1 MQPLRLPCPR
11 SQPGKRPLPAARE
24 KLFPMSF
31 PFAATRKAPDRK
43 CQPGWGLQR
52 QAPLPRRGHS
62 AGANGPRFGFPG
74 WSILQVPVLSSLARE
89 KSASKSDMSVRQGW
103 RFLMPPLLPGT
114 LGCPG
119 SRTRTMPLGRGS
131 APAGQAR
138 IPRSRLPG
146 LHASRQGELSRVLP
160 GHSLLQ
166 CAPDHTLARTHTRT
180 RRASKT
186 QAPSDSNPAR
196 RSDRPGTLPSPPPG
210 CPCGAIGEGFPSES
224 PAAQSTAA
232 ASEERGSLS
241 PARTAPVSARA
252 RGRTRPLSSVPC
264 PLLRGDRRLLPPP
277 AGKDCGHP
285 RPGHSPT
292 KRTMQKAF
300 AKIMLQSLAQLENLC
315 KQLYETT
322 DTATRLQ
329 AEKALVEFT
338 NSPDCLSKCQL
349 LLERGSSSY
358 SQLLA
363 ATCLTKLV
371 SRTNNPLPLEQRI
384 DIRNYVLNY
393 LATRP
398 KLATFVTQALI
409 QLYAR
414 ITKLGWFDC
423 QKDEYVFRNVIT
435 DVTRFLQDSVEHC
448 IIGVTIL
455 SQLTNEINQ
464 ADTTH
469 PLTKH
474 RKIASS
480 FRDSSLF
487 DIFTLSCNL
496 LKQASGKNLNL
507 NDESQHG
514 LLMQLLK
521 LTHNCLNFDFIGTS
535 TDESSDD
542 LCTVQ
547 IPTSWRSA
555 FLDSSTLQLFFD
567 LYHSIPPSFSPLV
580 LSCLVQIASVRRSLF
595 NNAERAKFLSHLV
608 DGVKRILENPQSL
621 SDPNN
626 YHEFC
631 RLLARLKSNYQLGE
645 LVKVENYPEVIRLIA
660 NFTVTSLQHWEF
672 APNSVHYLLS
682 LWQRLAASVPYVKA
696 TEPHMLETYTPEVT
710 KAYITSRLE
719 SVHIILRDGLEDPLD
734 DTGLVQQQ
742 LDQLSTIG
750 RCEYEKT
757 CALLVQLFDQSAQSY
772 QELLQSATASPMDV
786 AVQEGRL
793 TWLVYI
799 IGAVIGGRVSF
810 ASTDEQDAMDGEL
823 VCRVLQLMNLTDSR
837 LAQAGNEKLELAML
851 SFFEQFRKIYIGDQ
865 VQKSSKLYRRLS
877 EVLGLN
883 DETMVLS
890 VFIGKI
896 ITNLKYWGRCEPI
909 TSKTLQLLNDLSI
922 GYSSVRKLV
931 KLSAVQ
937 FMLNNHTSEHFS
949 FLGINNQSNLTDM
962 RCRTTFYTAL
972 GRLLMVDL
980 GEDEDQYEQFMLPLT
995 AAFETVAQMFSTN
1008 TFNEQEAKRTLVGLV
1023 RDLRGIAFAFNAKT
1037 SFMML
1042 FEWIYPS
1049 YMPILQRAIELWY
1062 HDPACTTPVLKLMA
1076 ELVHNRSQRLQFDVS
1091 SPNGILL
1098 FRETSKMITTYGNRI
1113 LTLGEVPKD
1122 QVYALK
1128 LKGISICFSMLKAAL
1143 SGSYVNFGVF
1153 RLYGDDALDNALQ
1166 TFIKLL
1172 LSIPHS
1178 DLLDYPKL
1186 SQSYY
1191 SLLEV
1196 LTQDH
1201 MNFIAS
1207 LEPHVIMYILS
1218 SISEGLT
1225 ALDTMVCTGCC
1236 SCLDHI
1242 VTYLFK
1248 QLSRSTKKR
1257 TTPLTQESDRF
1268 LHIMQQHPE
1277 MIQQMLSTV
1286 LNIIIFEDCRNQWS
1300 MSRPLLG
1307 LILLNEK
1314 YFSDLRNSIVNSQP
1328 PEKQQAMH
1336 LCFENL
1342 MEGIERNLLTKNR
1355 DRFTQ
1360 NLSAFRREVND
1371 SMKNSTYGVNSND
1384 MMS

>member
-1 MQPLRLPCPR
+1 
-11 SQPGKRPLPAARE
+11 ARD
-24 KLFPMSF
+24 L
-31 PFAATRKAPDRK
+31 
-43 CQPGWGLQR
+43 
-52 QAPLPRRGHS
+52 
-62 AGANGPRFGFPG
+62 
-74 WSILQVPVLSSLARE
+74 
-89 KSASKSDMSVRQGW
+89 
-103 RFLMPPLLPGT
+103 T
-114 LGCPG
+114 L
-119 SRTRTMPLGRGS
+119 
-131 APAGQAR
+131 
-138 IPRSRLPG
+138 
-146 LHASRQGELSRVLP
+146 
-160 GHSLLQ
+160 
-166 CAPDHTLARTHTRT
+166 
-180 RRASKT
+180 
-186 QAPSDSNPAR
+186 
-196 RSDRPGTLPSPPPG
+196 
-210 CPCGAIGEGFPSES
+210 
-224 PAAQSTAA
+224 
-232 ASEERGSLS
+232 
-241 PARTAPVSARA
+241 
-252 RGRTRPLSSVPC
+252 
-264 PLLRGDRRLLPPP
+264 
-277 AGKDCGHP
+277 
-285 RPGHSPT
+285 
-292 KRTMQKAF
+292 
-300 AKIMLQSLAQLENLC
+300 LAQLENLC

-435 DVTRFLQDSVEHC
+435 DVTRFLQVRVFC
-448 IIGVTIL
+448 IFSYCFAPWYPL
-455 SQLTNEINQ
+455 SSLSFDLI

-922 GYSSVRKLV
+922 GYPFQKSCWVSVRKLV

>member
-1 MQPLRLPCPR
+1 M
-11 SQPGKRPLPAARE
+11 A
-24 KLFPMSF
+24 
-31 PFAATRKAPDRK
+31 
-43 CQPGWGLQR
+43 
-52 QAPLPRRGHS
+52 
-62 AGANGPRFGFPG
+62 
-74 WSILQVPVLSSLARE
+74 
-89 KSASKSDMSVRQGW
+89 
-103 RFLMPPLLPGT
+103 
-114 LGCPG
+114 
-119 SRTRTMPLGRGS
+119 
-131 APAGQAR
+131 
-138 IPRSRLPG
+138 
-146 LHASRQGELSRVLP
+146 
-160 GHSLLQ
+160 
-166 CAPDHTLARTHTRT
+166 DH
-180 RRASKT
+180 
-186 QAPSDSNPAR
+186 
-196 RSDRPGTLPSPPPG
+196 
-210 CPCGAIGEGFPSES
+210 
-224 PAAQSTAA
+224 
-232 ASEERGSLS
+232 
-241 PARTAPVSARA
+241 V
-252 RGRTRPLSSVPC
+252 
-264 PLLRGDRRLLPPP
+264 
-277 AGKDCGHP
+277 
-285 RPGHSPT
+285 
-292 KRTMQKAF
+292 
-300 AKIMLQSLAQLENLC
+300 QSLAQLENLC

-496 LKQASGKNLNL
+496 LKQ
-507 NDESQHG
+507 
-514 LLMQLLK
+514 
-521 LTHNCLNFDFIGTS
+521 
-535 TDESSDD
+535 
-542 LCTVQ
+542 
-547 IPTSWRSA
+547 
-555 FLDSSTLQLFFD
+555 
-567 LYHSIPPSFSPLV
+567 V

>member
-1 MQPLRLPCPR
+1 LL
-11 SQPGKRPLPAARE
+11 
-24 KLFPMSF
+24 LF
-31 PFAATRKAPDRK
+31 
-43 CQPGWGLQR
+43 
-52 QAPLPRRGHS
+52 
-62 AGANGPRFGFPG
+62 
-74 WSILQVPVLSSLARE
+74 
-89 KSASKSDMSVRQGW
+89 
-103 RFLMPPLLPGT
+103 
-114 LGCPG
+114 
-119 SRTRTMPLGRGS
+119 
-131 APAGQAR
+131 
-138 IPRSRLPG
+138 
-146 LHASRQGELSRVLP
+146 
-160 GHSLLQ
+160 
-166 CAPDHTLARTHTRT
+166 
-180 RRASKT
+180 
-186 QAPSDSNPAR
+186 
-196 RSDRPGTLPSPPPG
+196 
-210 CPCGAIGEGFPSES
+210 
-224 PAAQSTAA
+224 
-232 ASEERGSLS
+232 
-241 PARTAPVSARA
+241 
-252 RGRTRPLSSVPC
+252 
-264 PLLRGDRRLLPPP
+264 
-277 AGKDCGHP
+277 
-285 RPGHSPT
+285 
-292 KRTMQKAF
+292 
-300 AKIMLQSLAQLENLC
+300 LQSLAQLENLC

-772 QELLQSATASPMDV
+772 QELLQSATASPMDL

-922 GYSSVRKLV
+922 GYPFAEEILGEGGEQRTIQPQHGARLYPDAA
-931 KLSAVQ
+931 LPPAA
-937 FMLNNHTSEHFS
+937 LCSEHFS

-1257 TTPLTQESDRF
+1257 STPLTQESDRF

>member
-1 MQPLRLPCPR
+1 MNDRDRVHLISVHQSCLKSVSPAEKYYSRKYTEYYSRKYTEYYSRMYTEYYSRKYTEYYSRMYTEYYSRMYTEYYSRKSRLADFHMNCQVTPHTVTSCPHDHYHGCLMAYVGLIGNAI
-11 SQPGKRPLPAARE
+11 Q
-24 KLFPMSF
+24 SF
-31 PFAATRKAPDRK
+31 
-43 CQPGWGLQR
+43 GY
-52 QAPLPRRGHS
+52 
-62 AGANGPRFGFPG
+62 GAEG
-74 WSILQVPVLSSLARE
+74 
-89 KSASKSDMSVRQGW
+89 
-103 RFLMPPLLPGT
+103 GT
-114 LGCPG
+114 LLVTEP
-119 SRTRTMPLGRGS
+119 SSTF
-131 APAGQAR
+131 
-138 IPRSRLPG
+138 LPPV
-146 LHASRQGELSRVLP
+146 QP
-160 GHSLLQ
+160 
-166 CAPDHTLARTHTRT
+166 PIM
-180 RRASKT
+180 SKP
-186 QAPSDSNPAR
+186 APSLHGNAIKPMDSA
-196 RSDRPGTLPSPPPG
+196 
-210 CPCGAIGEGFPSES
+210 CMF
-224 PAAQSTAA
+224 STCAN
-232 ASEERGSLS
+232 
-241 PARTAPVSARA
+241 
-252 RGRTRPLSSVPC
+252 
-264 PLLRGDRRLLPPP
+264 
-277 AGKDCGHP
+277 
-285 RPGHSPT
+285 
-292 KRTMQKAF
+292 
-300 AKIMLQSLAQLENLC
+300 LQGLAQLEILC

-322 DTATRLQ
+322 DTAVRHQ

-363 ATCLTKLV
+363 ATCLSKLV
-371 SRTNNPLPLEQRI
+371 SRTSNPLPLEQRI

-398 KLATFVTQALI
+398 KLAAFVTQALI

-423 QKDEYVFRNVIT
+423 QKDDYVFRNVIA
-435 DVTRFLQDSVEHC
+435 D
-448 IIGVTIL
+448 
-455 SQLTNEINQ
+455 LTNEIN
-464 ADTTH
+464 
-469 PLTKH
+469 
-474 RKIASS
+474 
-480 FRDSSLF
+480 
-487 DIFTLSCNL
+487 
-496 LKQASGKNLNL
+496 QASGKNLNL

-521 LTHNCLNFDFIGTS
+521 LSYNCLNYDFIGTS

-547 IPTSWRSA
+547 IPTSWR
-555 FLDSSTLQLFFD
+555 
-567 LYHSIPPSFSPLV
+567 
-580 LSCLVQIASVRRSLF
+580 
-595 NNAERAKFLSHLV
+595 
-608 DGVKRILENPQSL
+608 

-696 TEPHMLETYTPEVT
+696 TEPHLLETYTPEVT

-719 SVHIILRDGLEDPLD
+719 SVHVILRDGLEDPLD
-734 DTGLVQQQ
+734 DAGLVQQQ

-757 CALLVQLFDQSAQSY
+757 CALLVQLFDQAAQTY
-772 QELLQSATASPMDV
+772 QELLQSTNSSAADIT
-786 AVQEGRL
+786 VQEGRL

-837 LAQAGNEKLELAML
+837 LAQAGNERLELAML

-865 VQKSSKLYRRLS
+865 VQKSSK
-877 EVLGLN
+877 
-883 DETMVLS
+883 
-890 VFIGKI
+890 
-896 ITNLKYWGRCEPI
+896 
-909 TSKTLQLLNDLSI
+909 
-922 GYSSVRKLV
+922 
-931 KLSAVQ
+931 
-937 FMLNNHTSEHFS
+937 SEHFS
-949 FLGINNQSNLTDM
+949 FLGVNNQSNLSDM

-980 GEDEDQYEQFMLPLT
+980 GEDEDQFEQFMLPLT
-995 AAFETVAQMFSTN
+995 AAFEAVAQMLSTN

-1042 FEWIYPS
+1042 FDWMTALTQTCRYPA

-1122 QVYALK
+1122 QVYGVK
-1128 LKGISICFSMLKAAL
+1128 LKGVSVCFAMLKAVL
-1143 SGSYVNFGVF
+1143 SGNYVNFGVF

-1186 SQSYY
+1186 SQSFY

-1207 LEPHVIMYILS
+1207 LEPHVVMYILS

-1236 SCLDHI
+1236 SSLDHI

-1257 TTPLTQESDRF
+1257 PTPMATDDRF

-1300 MSRPLLG
+1300 MSRPL
-1307 LILLNEK
+1307 
-1314 YFSDLRNSIVNSQP
+1314 IVNSQP

-1360 NLSAFRREVND
+1360 NLSVFRREVND

>member
-1 MQPLRLPCPR
+1 
-11 SQPGKRPLPAARE
+11 
-24 KLFPMSF
+24 
-31 PFAATRKAPDRK
+31 
-43 CQPGWGLQR
+43 
-52 QAPLPRRGHS
+52 
-62 AGANGPRFGFPG
+62 
-74 WSILQVPVLSSLARE
+74 
-89 KSASKSDMSVRQGW
+89 
-103 RFLMPPLLPGT
+103 
-114 LGCPG
+114 
-119 SRTRTMPLGRGS
+119 
-131 APAGQAR
+131 
-138 IPRSRLPG
+138 
-146 LHASRQGELSRVLP
+146 
-160 GHSLLQ
+160 
-166 CAPDHTLARTHTRT
+166 
-180 RRASKT
+180 
-186 QAPSDSNPAR
+186 
-196 RSDRPGTLPSPPPG
+196 
-210 CPCGAIGEGFPSES
+210 
-224 PAAQSTAA
+224 
-232 ASEERGSLS
+232 
-241 PARTAPVSARA
+241 
-252 RGRTRPLSSVPC
+252 
-264 PLLRGDRRLLPPP
+264 
-277 AGKDCGHP
+277 
-285 RPGHSPT
+285 
-292 KRTMQKAF
+292 
-300 AKIMLQSLAQLENLC
+300 SLAQLENLC

-322 DTATRLQ
+322 DTTTRLQ

-349 LLERGSSSY
+349 LLERGS
-358 SQLLA
+358 
-363 ATCLTKLV
+363 V
-371 SRTNNPLPLEQRI
+371 
-384 DIRNYVLNY
+384 RNYVLNY

-423 QKDEYVFRNVIT
+423 QKDDYVFRNAIT
-435 DVTRFLQDSVEHC
+435 DVTRFLQDSVEYC

-464 ADTTH
+464 VSATAFLIEADTTH

-608 DGVKRILENPQSL
+608 DGVKRILENPQWCWDVGL
-621 SDPNN
+621 YNCTGWMN
-626 YHEFC
+626 GE
-631 RLLARLKSNYQLGE
+631 GE
-645 LVKVENYPEVIRLIA
+645 LLR
-660 NFTVTSLQHWEF
+660 
-672 APNSVHYLLS
+672 
-682 LWQRLAASVPYVKA
+682 QRN
-696 TEPHMLETYTPEVT
+696 H
-710 KAYITSRLE
+710 
-719 SVHIILRDGLEDPLD
+719 RDGLEDPLE

-772 QELLQSATASPMDV
+772 QELLQSASASPMDI

-922 GYSSVRKLV
+922 GYPFLSWLLGKTGTVDSVRKLV

-995 AAFETVAQMFSTN
+995 AAFEAVAQMFSTN
-1008 TFNEQEAKRTLVGLV
+1008 SFNEQEAKRTLVGLV

-1098 FRETSKMITTYGNRI
+1098 FRETSKMITMYGNRI

-1257 TTPLTQESDRF
+1257 TTPLNQESDRF

>member
-1 MQPLRLPCPR
+1 MRD
-11 SQPGKRPLPAARE
+11 PG
-24 KLFPMSF
+24 
-31 PFAATRKAPDRK
+31 RK
-43 CQPGWGLQR
+43 
-52 QAPLPRRGHS
+52 
-62 AGANGPRFGFPG
+62 
-74 WSILQVPVLSSLARE
+74 
-89 KSASKSDMSVRQGW
+89 
-103 RFLMPPLLPGT
+103 
-114 LGCPG
+114 
-119 SRTRTMPLGRGS
+119 
-131 APAGQAR
+131 
-138 IPRSRLPG
+138 
-146 LHASRQGELSRVLP
+146 
-160 GHSLLQ
+160 
-166 CAPDHTLARTHTRT
+166 
-180 RRASKT
+180 
-186 QAPSDSNPAR
+186 
-196 RSDRPGTLPSPPPG
+196 
-210 CPCGAIGEGFPSES
+210 
-224 PAAQSTAA
+224 
-232 ASEERGSLS
+232 
-241 PARTAPVSARA
+241 
-252 RGRTRPLSSVPC
+252 
-264 PLLRGDRRLLPPP
+264 
-277 AGKDCGHP
+277 
-285 RPGHSPT
+285 
-292 KRTMQKAF
+292 
-300 AKIMLQSLAQLENLC
+300 SLAQLENLC

-322 DTATRLQ
+322 DTTTRLQ

-423 QKDEYVFRNVIT
+423 QKDDYVFRNAIT
-435 DVTRFLQDSVEHC
+435 DVTRFLQDSVEYC

-464 ADTTH
+464 VSATAFLIEADTTH

-719 SVHIILRDGLEDPLD
+719 SVHIILRDGLEDPLE

-772 QELLQSATASPMDV
+772 QELLQSASASPMDI

-937 FMLNNHTSEHFS
+937 FMLNNHTERMKISM
-949 FLGINNQSNLTDM
+949 SNSCCHSQPHLRLWP
-962 RCRTTFYTAL
+962 RCLAL
-972 GRLLMVDL
+972 IV
-980 GEDEDQYEQFMLPLT
+980 
-995 AAFETVAQMFSTN
+995 STS
-1008 TFNEQEAKRTLVGLV
+1008 KR
-1023 RDLRGIAFAFNAKT
+1023 
-1037 SFMML
+1037 
-1042 FEWIYPS
+1042 
-1049 YMPILQRAIELWY
+1049 Q
-1062 HDPACTTPVLKLMA
+1062 
-1076 ELVHNRSQRLQFDVS
+1076 RSQRLQFDVS

-1098 FRETSKMITTYGNRI
+1098 FRETSKMITMYGNRI

-1257 TTPLTQESDRF
+1257 TTPLNQESDRF

>member
-1 MQPLRLPCPR
+1 PGPAGPRLQSRGFTSADREAKITNPESASRGFTIC
-11 SQPGKRPLPAARE
+11 AAYE
-24 KLFPMSF
+24 KLPRKPALSF
-31 PFAATRKAPDRK
+31 VLFFHCRKP
-43 CQPGWGLQR
+43 P
-52 QAPLPRRGHS
+52 
-62 AGANGPRFGFPG
+62 
-74 WSILQVPVLSSLARE
+74 
-89 KSASKSDMSVRQGW
+89 KSYLCVCVCVCYNTQG
-103 RFLMPPLLPGT
+103 
-114 LGCPG
+114 
-119 SRTRTMPLGRGS
+119 
-131 APAGQAR
+131 
-138 IPRSRLPG
+138 
-146 LHASRQGELSRVLP
+146 
-160 GHSLLQ
+160 
-166 CAPDHTLARTHTRT
+166 
-180 RRASKT
+180 
-186 QAPSDSNPAR
+186 
-196 RSDRPGTLPSPPPG
+196 
-210 CPCGAIGEGFPSES
+210 
-224 PAAQSTAA
+224 
-232 ASEERGSLS
+232 
-241 PARTAPVSARA
+241 
-252 RGRTRPLSSVPC
+252 
-264 PLLRGDRRLLPPP
+264 
-277 AGKDCGHP
+277 
-285 RPGHSPT
+285 
-292 KRTMQKAF
+292 
-300 AKIMLQSLAQLENLC
+300 LAQLEILC

-322 DTATRLQ
+322 DTAVRHQ

-363 ATCLTKLV
+363 ATCLSKLV
-371 SRTNNPLPLEQRI
+371 SRTSNPLPLEQRI

-398 KLATFVTQALI
+398 KLAAFVTQALI

-423 QKDEYVFRNVIT
+423 QKDDYVFRNVIA

-521 LTHNCLNFDFIGTS
+521 LSYNCLNYDFIGTS

-555 FLDSSTLQLFFD
+555 FLDSSTLQLFFN
-567 LYHSIPPSFSPLV
+567 LYHSIPPSLSPLV

-608 DGVKRILENPQSL
+608 DGVKRILANPQCL
-621 SDPNN
+621 PDPNN

-696 TEPHMLETYTPEVT
+696 TEPHLLETYTPEVT

-719 SVHIILRDGLEDPLD
+719 SVHVILRDGLEDPLD
-734 DTGLVQQQ
+734 DAGLVQQQ

-757 CALLVQLFDQSAQSY
+757 CALLVQLFDQAAQTY
-772 QELLQSATASPMDV
+772 QELLQSTNSSAADIT
-786 AVQEGRL
+786 VQEGRL

-837 LAQAGNEKLELAML
+837 LAQAGNERLELAML

-865 VQKSSKLYRRLS
+865 VQKSSKVNTTFNVSVYRLPLSTTIRGARAERRDDGTQCLYRENHHKL
-877 EVLGLN
+877 EVLGPVRTNHLQ
-883 DETMVLS
+883 DTPTTERPLFRISLKS
-890 VFIGKI
+890 V
-896 ITNLKYWGRCEPI
+896 
-909 TSKTLQLLNDLSI
+909 
-922 GYSSVRKLV
+922 SVRKLV

-949 FLGINNQSNLTDM
+949 FLGVNNQSNLSDM

-980 GEDEDQYEQFMLPLT
+980 GEDEDQFEQFMLPLT
-995 AAFETVAQMFSTN
+995 AAFEAVAQMLSTN

-1042 FEWIYPS
+1042 FDWIYPA

-1122 QVYALK
+1122 QVYGVK
-1128 LKGISICFSMLKAAL
+1128 LKGVSVCFAMLKAVL
-1143 SGSYVNFGVF
+1143 SGNYVNFGVF

-1186 SQSYY
+1186 SQSFY

-1207 LEPHVIMYILS
+1207 LEPHVVMYILS

-1236 SCLDHI
+1236 SSLDHI

-1257 TTPLTQESDRF
+1257 PTPMATDDRF

-1314 YFSDLRNSIVNSQP
+1314 VNLRHQRAFIDLVINQRINVCFCVLQYFADLRNSIVNSQP

-1360 NLSAFRREVND
+1360 NLSVFRREVND

>member
-1 MQPLRLPCPR
+1 NMI
-11 SQPGKRPLPAARE
+11 PG
-24 KLFPMSF
+24 
-31 PFAATRKAPDRK
+31 
-43 CQPGWGLQR
+43 
-52 QAPLPRRGHS
+52 
-62 AGANGPRFGFPG
+62 
-74 WSILQVPVLSSLARE
+74 
-89 KSASKSDMSVRQGW
+89 
-103 RFLMPPLLPGT
+103 
-114 LGCPG
+114 
-119 SRTRTMPLGRGS
+119 
-131 APAGQAR
+131 
-138 IPRSRLPG
+138 
-146 LHASRQGELSRVLP
+146 
-160 GHSLLQ
+160 
-166 CAPDHTLARTHTRT
+166 
-180 RRASKT
+180 
-186 QAPSDSNPAR
+186 
-196 RSDRPGTLPSPPPG
+196 
-210 CPCGAIGEGFPSES
+210 
-224 PAAQSTAA
+224 
-232 ASEERGSLS
+232 
-241 PARTAPVSARA
+241 
-252 RGRTRPLSSVPC
+252 
-264 PLLRGDRRLLPPP
+264 
-277 AGKDCGHP
+277 
-285 RPGHSPT
+285 
-292 KRTMQKAF
+292 
-300 AKIMLQSLAQLENLC
+300 LAQLEILC

-322 DTATRLQ
+322 DTAVRHQ

-363 ATCLTKLV
+363 ATCLSKLV
-371 SRTNNPLPLEQRI
+371 SRTSNPLPLEQRI

-398 KLATFVTQALI
+398 KLAAFVTQALI

-423 QKDEYVFRNVIT
+423 QKDDYVFRNVIA

-521 LTHNCLNFDFIGTS
+521 LSYNCLNYDFIGTS

-555 FLDSSTLQLFFD
+555 FLDSSTLQLFFN
-567 LYHSIPPSFSPLV
+567 LYHSIPPSLSPLV

-608 DGVKRILENPQSL
+608 DGVKRILANPQCL
-621 SDPNN
+621 PDPNN

-696 TEPHMLETYTPEVT
+696 TEPHLLETYTPEVT

-719 SVHIILRDGLEDPLD
+719 SVHVILRDGLEDPLD
-734 DTGLVQQQ
+734 DAGLVQQQ

-757 CALLVQLFDQSAQSY
+757 CALLVQLFDQAAQTY
-772 QELLQSATASPMDV
+772 QELLQSTNSSAVDIT
-786 AVQEGRL
+786 VQEGRL

-837 LAQAGNEKLELAML
+837 LAQAGNERLELAML

-896 ITNLKYWGRCEPI
+896 ITNLKYWGQCEPI
-909 TSKTLQLLNDLSI
+909 TSKTLQLLNDLSL
-922 GYSSVRKLV
+922 GYPLLV

-949 FLGINNQSNLTDM
+949 FLGVNNQSNLSDM

-980 GEDEDQYEQFMLPLT
+980 GEDEDQFEQFMLPLT
-995 AAFETVAQMFSTN
+995 AAFEAVAQMLSTN

-1042 FEWIYPS
+1042 FDWIYPA

-1098 FRETSKMITTYGNRI
+1098 FRETSKMITTYG
-1113 LTLGEVPKD
+1113 T
-1122 QVYALK
+1122 
-1128 LKGISICFSMLKAAL
+1128 STS
-1143 SGSYVNFGVF
+1143 
-1153 RLYGDDALDNALQ
+1153 
-1166 TFIKLL
+1166 
-1172 LSIPHS
+1172 
-1178 DLLDYPKL
+1178 DYPKL
-1186 SQSYY
+1186 SQSFY

-1207 LEPHVIMYILS
+1207 LEPHVVMYILS

-1236 SCLDHI
+1236 SSLDHI

-1257 TTPLTQESDRF
+1257 PTPMATDDRF

-1314 YFSDLRNSIVNSQP
+1314 YFADLRNSIVNSQP

-1360 NLSAFRREVND
+1360 NLSVFRREVND

>member
-1 MQPLRLPCPR
+1 LTD
-11 SQPGKRPLPAARE
+11 
-24 KLFPMSF
+24 LF
-31 PFAATRKAPDRK
+31 
-43 CQPGWGLQR
+43 
-52 QAPLPRRGHS
+52 
-62 AGANGPRFGFPG
+62 
-74 WSILQVPVLSSLARE
+74 
-89 KSASKSDMSVRQGW
+89 
-103 RFLMPPLLPGT
+103 
-114 LGCPG
+114 
-119 SRTRTMPLGRGS
+119 
-131 APAGQAR
+131 
-138 IPRSRLPG
+138 
-146 LHASRQGELSRVLP
+146 
-160 GHSLLQ
+160 
-166 CAPDHTLARTHTRT
+166 
-180 RRASKT
+180 
-186 QAPSDSNPAR
+186 
-196 RSDRPGTLPSPPPG
+196 
-210 CPCGAIGEGFPSES
+210 
-224 PAAQSTAA
+224 
-232 ASEERGSLS
+232 
-241 PARTAPVSARA
+241 
-252 RGRTRPLSSVPC
+252 
-264 PLLRGDRRLLPPP
+264 
-277 AGKDCGHP
+277 
-285 RPGHSPT
+285 
-292 KRTMQKAF
+292 
-300 AKIMLQSLAQLENLC
+300 QSLAQLENLC

-322 DTATRLQ
+322 DTTTRLQ

-349 LLERGSSSY
+349 LLERGSVHYDQLVYQNILFSISFLKQSS
-358 SQLLA
+358 
-363 ATCLTKLV
+363 
-371 SRTNNPLPLEQRI
+371 PLPLEQRI

-423 QKDEYVFRNVIT
+423 QKDDYVFRNAIT
-435 DVTRFLQDSVEHC
+435 DVTRFLQDSVEYC

-521 LTHNCLNFDFIGTS
+521 LTHNCLNFFTS
-535 TDESSDD
+535 GKGSS
-542 LCTVQ
+542 LERVYSSREPQ
-547 IPTSWRSA
+547 VARGRKPWIKLFPVSSA
-555 FLDSSTLQLFFD
+555 VLFLIF
-567 LYHSIPPSFSPLV
+567 LYHGNSREVERTV

-719 SVHIILRDGLEDPLD
+719 SVHIILRSRDGLEDPLE

-772 QELLQSATASPMDV
+772 QELLQSASASPMDI

-877 EVLGLN
+877 EVLCLN

-922 GYSSVRKLV
+922 GYPSVRKLV

-995 AAFETVAQMFSTN
+995 GAFEAVAQMFSTN
-1008 TFNEQEAKRTLVGLV
+1008 SFNEQEAKRTLVGLV

-1098 FRETSKMITTYGNRI
+1098 FRETSKMITMYGNRI

-1257 TTPLTQESDRF
+1257 TTPLNQESDRF

>member
-1 MQPLRLPCPR
+1 
-11 SQPGKRPLPAARE
+11 
-24 KLFPMSF
+24 
-31 PFAATRKAPDRK
+31 
-43 CQPGWGLQR
+43 
-52 QAPLPRRGHS
+52 
-62 AGANGPRFGFPG
+62 
-74 WSILQVPVLSSLARE
+74 
-89 KSASKSDMSVRQGW
+89 
-103 RFLMPPLLPGT
+103 
-114 LGCPG
+114 
-119 SRTRTMPLGRGS
+119 
-131 APAGQAR
+131 
-138 IPRSRLPG
+138 
-146 LHASRQGELSRVLP
+146 
-160 GHSLLQ
+160 
-166 CAPDHTLARTHTRT
+166 
-180 RRASKT
+180 
-186 QAPSDSNPAR
+186 
-196 RSDRPGTLPSPPPG
+196 
-210 CPCGAIGEGFPSES
+210 
-224 PAAQSTAA
+224 
-232 ASEERGSLS
+232 
-241 PARTAPVSARA
+241 
-252 RGRTRPLSSVPC
+252 
-264 PLLRGDRRLLPPP
+264 
-277 AGKDCGHP
+277 
-285 RPGHSPT
+285 
-292 KRTMQKAF
+292 
-300 AKIMLQSLAQLENLC
+300 
-315 KQLYETT
+315 T
-322 DTATRLQ
+322 DTGTRLQ

-338 NSPDCLSKCQL
+338 NSPECLSKCQL

-363 ATCLTKLV
+363 ATCLSKLV
-371 SRTNNPLPLEQRI
+371 SRSSNPLPLEQRV

-423 QKDEYVFRNVIT
+423 QKDEFVFRNVIN

-464 ADTTH
+464 ADTSH

-487 DIFTLSCNL
+487 DIFTLSCSL
-496 LKQASGKNLNL
+496 LKQASGKALNL
-507 NDESQHG
+507 HDESQHG

-555 FLDSSTLQLFFD
+555 FLDSSTLQFRWCREGKIPSLPRSHPGFLGRFPFFRGQ
-567 LYHSIPPSFSPLV
+567 V

-719 SVHIILRDGLEDPLD
+719 SVHIILRDGLEDPLE

-757 CALLVQLFDQSAQSY
+757 CALLVQLFDQAAQSY
-772 QELLQSATASPMDV
+772 QELLQSASASPMDL
-786 AVQEGRL
+786 AVQEGQSATFPKIPPGIPGKPRPES
-793 TWLVYI
+793 
-799 IGAVIGGRVSF
+799 R
-810 ASTDEQDAMDGEL
+810 E
-823 VCRVLQLMNLTDSR
+823 RVLQLMNLTDSR

-922 GYSSVRKLV
+922 GYPSGRWEFPVRKLV

-949 FLGINNQSNLTDM
+949 FLGINNQSSLSDM

-995 AAFETVAQMFSTN
+995 AAFEAVAQMFSTN
-1008 TFNEQEAKRTLVGLV
+1008 SFNEQEAKRTLVGLV
-1023 RDLRGIAFAFNAKT
+1023 RDLRGIAFAFNAKS

-1113 LTLGEVPKD
+1113 LTLGEVPKE

-1128 LKGISICFSMLKAAL
+1128 LKGISVCFSMLKAAL

-1257 TTPLTQESDRF
+1257 STPLAQESDRF

-1355 DRFTQ
+1355 DR
-1360 NLSAFRREVND
+1360 SAGKRGDDPYNDPRND
-1371 SMKNSTYGVNSND
+1371 SRMIPG
-1384 MMS
+1384 

>member
-1 MQPLRLPCPR
+1 
-11 SQPGKRPLPAARE
+11 
-24 KLFPMSF
+24 
-31 PFAATRKAPDRK
+31 
-43 CQPGWGLQR
+43 
-52 QAPLPRRGHS
+52 
-62 AGANGPRFGFPG
+62 
-74 WSILQVPVLSSLARE
+74 
-89 KSASKSDMSVRQGW
+89 
-103 RFLMPPLLPGT
+103 
-114 LGCPG
+114 
-119 SRTRTMPLGRGS
+119 
-131 APAGQAR
+131 
-138 IPRSRLPG
+138 
-146 LHASRQGELSRVLP
+146 
-160 GHSLLQ
+160 
-166 CAPDHTLARTHTRT
+166 
-180 RRASKT
+180 
-186 QAPSDSNPAR
+186 
-196 RSDRPGTLPSPPPG
+196 
-210 CPCGAIGEGFPSES
+210 
-224 PAAQSTAA
+224 
-232 ASEERGSLS
+232 
-241 PARTAPVSARA
+241 
-252 RGRTRPLSSVPC
+252 
-264 PLLRGDRRLLPPP
+264 
-277 AGKDCGHP
+277 
-285 RPGHSPT
+285 
-292 KRTMQKAF
+292 
-300 AKIMLQSLAQLENLC
+300 SLAQLENLC

-322 DTATRLQ
+322 DTTTRLQ

-349 LLERGSSSY
+349 LLERGS
-358 SQLLA
+358 
-363 ATCLTKLV
+363 V
-371 SRTNNPLPLEQRI
+371 
-384 DIRNYVLNY
+384 RNYVLNY

-423 QKDEYVFRNVIT
+423 QKDDYVFRNAIT
-435 DVTRFLQDSVEHC
+435 DVTRFLQDSVEYC

-464 ADTTH
+464 VSATAFLIEADTTH

-719 SVHIILRDGLEDPLD
+719 SVHIILRDGLEDPLE

-772 QELLQSATASPMDV
+772 QELLQSASASPMDI

-922 GYSSVRKLV
+922 GYPFLSQRPCTTGTVACHSLRNHGFLLSVRKLV

-995 AAFETVAQMFSTN
+995 AAFEAVAQMFSTN
-1008 TFNEQEAKRTLVGLV
+1008 SFNEQEAKRTLVGLV

-1098 FRETSKMITTYGNRI
+1098 FRETSKMITMYGNRI

-1257 TTPLTQESDRF
+1257 TTPLNQESDRF

-1371 SMKNSTYGVNSND
+1371 SMKNSTYGVLEELPLLQLS
-1384 MMS
+1384 

>member
-1 MQPLRLPCPR
+1 AF
-11 SQPGKRPLPAARE
+11 S
-24 KLFPMSF
+24 
-31 PFAATRKAPDRK
+31 
-43 CQPGWGLQR
+43 
-52 QAPLPRRGHS
+52 RG
-62 AGANGPRFGFPG
+62 
-74 WSILQVPVLSSLARE
+74 
-89 KSASKSDMSVRQGW
+89 
-103 RFLMPPLLPGT
+103 FL
-114 LGCPG
+114 
-119 SRTRTMPLGRGS
+119 
-131 APAGQAR
+131 
-138 IPRSRLPG
+138 I
-146 LHASRQGELSRVLP
+146 
-160 GHSLLQ
+160 
-166 CAPDHTLARTHTRT
+166 
-180 RRASKT
+180 
-186 QAPSDSNPAR
+186 
-196 RSDRPGTLPSPPPG
+196 
-210 CPCGAIGEGFPSES
+210 
-224 PAAQSTAA
+224 
-232 ASEERGSLS
+232 
-241 PARTAPVSARA
+241 
-252 RGRTRPLSSVPC
+252 
-264 PLLRGDRRLLPPP
+264 
-277 AGKDCGHP
+277 
-285 RPGHSPT
+285 
-292 KRTMQKAF
+292 
-300 AKIMLQSLAQLENLC
+300 QSLAQLENLC

-322 DTATRLQ
+322 DTTTRLQ

-349 LLERGSSSY
+349 LLERGSFMSSK
-358 SQLLA
+358 
-363 ATCLTKLV
+363 TT
-371 SRTNNPLPLEQRI
+371 
-384 DIRNYVLNY
+384 VLNY
-393 LATRP
+393 DSLLACQMP
-398 KLATFVTQALI
+398 KPGTHDSSFYLMLF
-409 QLYAR
+409 
-414 ITKLGWFDC
+414 F
-423 QKDEYVFRNVIT
+423 N
-435 DVTRFLQDSVEHC
+435 QDSVEYC

-719 SVHIILRDGLEDPLD
+719 SVHIILRDGLEDPLE

-772 QELLQSATASPMDV
+772 QELLQSASASPMDI

-922 GYSSVRKLV
+922 GYPFLSYVRKLV

-995 AAFETVAQMFSTN
+995 AAFEAVAQMFSTN
-1008 TFNEQEAKRTLVGLV
+1008 SFNEQEAKRTLVGLV

-1098 FRETSKMITTYGNRI
+1098 FRETSKMITMYGNRI

-1207 LEPHVIMYILS
+1207 LEPRVIMYILS

-1257 TTPLTQESDRF
+1257 TTPLNQESDRF

>member
-1 MQPLRLPCPR
+1 
-11 SQPGKRPLPAARE
+11 
-24 KLFPMSF
+24 
-31 PFAATRKAPDRK
+31 
-43 CQPGWGLQR
+43 
-52 QAPLPRRGHS
+52 
-62 AGANGPRFGFPG
+62 
-74 WSILQVPVLSSLARE
+74 
-89 KSASKSDMSVRQGW
+89 
-103 RFLMPPLLPGT
+103 
-114 LGCPG
+114 
-119 SRTRTMPLGRGS
+119 
-131 APAGQAR
+131 
-138 IPRSRLPG
+138 
-146 LHASRQGELSRVLP
+146 
-160 GHSLLQ
+160 
-166 CAPDHTLARTHTRT
+166 
-180 RRASKT
+180 
-186 QAPSDSNPAR
+186 
-196 RSDRPGTLPSPPPG
+196 
-210 CPCGAIGEGFPSES
+210 
-224 PAAQSTAA
+224 
-232 ASEERGSLS
+232 
-241 PARTAPVSARA
+241 
-252 RGRTRPLSSVPC
+252 
-264 PLLRGDRRLLPPP
+264 
-277 AGKDCGHP
+277 
-285 RPGHSPT
+285 
-292 KRTMQKAF
+292 
-300 AKIMLQSLAQLENLC
+300 QSLAQLENLC

-480 FRDSSLF
+480 FRDSSLY

-922 GYSSVRKLV
+922 GYPLPKSCRVSVRKLV

-1098 FRETSKMITTYGNRI
+1098 FPHFCARAGNRI

-1314 YFSDLRNSIVNSQP
+1314 VSIPCHSQGSCLGLRDACRSLQAERCQSSQP

>member
-1 MQPLRLPCPR
+1 P
-11 SQPGKRPLPAARE
+11 
-24 KLFPMSF
+24 
-31 PFAATRKAPDRK
+31 
-43 CQPGWGLQR
+43 
-52 QAPLPRRGHS
+52 
-62 AGANGPRFGFPG
+62 
-74 WSILQVPVLSSLARE
+74 ILH
-89 KSASKSDMSVRQGW
+89 
-103 RFLMPPLLPGT
+103 F
-114 LGCPG
+114 
-119 SRTRTMPLGRGS
+119 
-131 APAGQAR
+131 
-138 IPRSRLPG
+138 
-146 LHASRQGELSRVLP
+146 
-160 GHSLLQ
+160 
-166 CAPDHTLARTHTRT
+166 
-180 RRASKT
+180 
-186 QAPSDSNPAR
+186 
-196 RSDRPGTLPSPPPG
+196 
-210 CPCGAIGEGFPSES
+210 
-224 PAAQSTAA
+224 
-232 ASEERGSLS
+232 
-241 PARTAPVSARA
+241 
-252 RGRTRPLSSVPC
+252 
-264 PLLRGDRRLLPPP
+264 
-277 AGKDCGHP
+277 
-285 RPGHSPT
+285 
-292 KRTMQKAF
+292 
-300 AKIMLQSLAQLENLC
+300 LAQLENLC

-435 DVTRFLQDSVEHC
+435 DVTRFLQVRVFCKMNTH
-448 IIGVTIL
+448 L
-455 SQLTNEINQ
+455 

-547 IPTSWRSA
+547 IPTSWRSGNLEPRCS
-555 FLDSSTLQLFFD
+555 FYCSNPS
-567 LYHSIPPSFSPLV
+567 LYS
-580 LSCLVQIASVRRSLF
+580 LSSVRRSLF

-922 GYSSVRKLV
+922 GYPFQKSCWVKLV

>member
-1 MQPLRLPCPR
+1 MWV
-11 SQPGKRPLPAARE
+11 
-24 KLFPMSF
+24 SF
-31 PFAATRKAPDRK
+31 F
-43 CQPGWGLQR
+43 
-52 QAPLPRRGHS
+52 
-62 AGANGPRFGFPG
+62 
-74 WSILQVPVLSSLARE
+74 
-89 KSASKSDMSVRQGW
+89 
-103 RFLMPPLLPGT
+103 
-114 LGCPG
+114 
-119 SRTRTMPLGRGS
+119 
-131 APAGQAR
+131 
-138 IPRSRLPG
+138 
-146 LHASRQGELSRVLP
+146 
-160 GHSLLQ
+160 
-166 CAPDHTLARTHTRT
+166 
-180 RRASKT
+180 
-186 QAPSDSNPAR
+186 
-196 RSDRPGTLPSPPPG
+196 
-210 CPCGAIGEGFPSES
+210 
-224 PAAQSTAA
+224 
-232 ASEERGSLS
+232 
-241 PARTAPVSARA
+241 
-252 RGRTRPLSSVPC
+252 
-264 PLLRGDRRLLPPP
+264 
-277 AGKDCGHP
+277 
-285 RPGHSPT
+285 
-292 KRTMQKAF
+292 
-300 AKIMLQSLAQLENLC
+300 QSLAQLEILC

-322 DTATRLQ
+322 DTTTRLQ

-349 LLERGSSSY
+349 LLESGSSSY

-363 ATCLTKLV
+363 ATCLSKLV
-371 SRTNNPLPLEQRI
+371 SRTSNPLPLEQRI

-398 KLATFVTQALI
+398 KLAAFVTQALI

-423 QKDEYVFRNVIT
+423 QKEDYIFRNVIV
-435 DVTRFLQDSVEHC
+435 DVTRFLQITDSLNLLS
-448 IIGVTIL
+448 IL
-455 SQLTNEINQ
+455 Q
-464 ADTTH
+464 ADSTH

-480 FRDSSLF
+480 FRDSSL
-487 DIFTLSCNL
+487 L
-496 LKQASGKNLNL
+496 
-507 NDESQHG
+507 QHG

-521 LTHNCLNFDFIGTS
+521 LAHNCLNFDFIGTS

-567 LYHSIPPSFSPLV
+567 LYHSIPPSLSPLV

-719 SVHIILRDGLEDPLD
+719 SIHIILRDGLEDPLD
-734 DTGLVQQQ
+734 DAGLVQQQ

-772 QELLQSATASPMDV
+772 QELLQSTNSSTMDI

-896 ITNLKYWGRCEPI
+896 ITNLKYWGQCEPI

-922 GYSSVRKLV
+922 GYPYTHV
-931 KLSAVQ
+931 

-949 FLGINNQSNLTDM
+949 FLGVNNQANLSDM

-980 GEDEDQYEQFMLPLT
+980 GEDEDQFEQFMLPLT
-995 AAFETVAQMFSTN
+995 AAFEAIAQMFSTN

-1042 FEWIYPS
+1042 FDWIYPS

-1062 HDPACTTPVLKLMA
+1062 HVPACTTPVLKLMA

-1113 LTLGEVPKD
+1113 LTLGELPKD

-1128 LKGISICFSMLKAAL
+1128 LKGISICFSMLKAVL
-1143 SGSYVNFGVF
+1143 SGNYVNFGVF

-1207 LEPHVIMYILS
+1207 LEPHVVMYILS

-1236 SCLDHI
+1236 SSLDHI

-1257 TTPLTQESDRF
+1257 AAPMAQESDRF

-1314 YFSDLRNSIVNSQP
+1314 YFADLRNSIVNSQP

-1360 NLSAFRREVND
+1360 NLSVFRREVND

>member
-1 MQPLRLPCPR
+1 MINFIVLLEKIISFRVILLGNIFLFFVITSLR
-11 SQPGKRPLPAARE
+11 
-24 KLFPMSF
+24 
-31 PFAATRKAPDRK
+31 
-43 CQPGWGLQR
+43 
-52 QAPLPRRGHS
+52 
-62 AGANGPRFGFPG
+62 
-74 WSILQVPVLSSLARE
+74 
-89 KSASKSDMSVRQGW
+89 
-103 RFLMPPLLPGT
+103 
-114 LGCPG
+114 
-119 SRTRTMPLGRGS
+119 
-131 APAGQAR
+131 
-138 IPRSRLPG
+138 
-146 LHASRQGELSRVLP
+146 
-160 GHSLLQ
+160 
-166 CAPDHTLARTHTRT
+166 
-180 RRASKT
+180 
-186 QAPSDSNPAR
+186 
-196 RSDRPGTLPSPPPG
+196 
-210 CPCGAIGEGFPSES
+210 
-224 PAAQSTAA
+224 
-232 ASEERGSLS
+232 
-241 PARTAPVSARA
+241 
-252 RGRTRPLSSVPC
+252 
-264 PLLRGDRRLLPPP
+264 
-277 AGKDCGHP
+277 
-285 RPGHSPT
+285 
-292 KRTMQKAF
+292 
-300 AKIMLQSLAQLENLC
+300 QSLAQLEILC

-322 DTATRLQ
+322 DTTTRLQ

-349 LLERGSSSY
+349 LLESGSSSY

-363 ATCLTKLV
+363 ATCLSKLV
-371 SRTNNPLPLEQRI
+371 SRTSNPLPLEQRI

-398 KLATFVTQALI
+398 KLAAFVTQALI

-423 QKDEYVFRNVIT
+423 QKEDYVFRNVIV

-464 ADTTH
+464 ADSTH

-521 LTHNCLNFDFIGTS
+521 LAHNCLNFDFIGTS

-567 LYHSIPPSFSPLV
+567 LYHSIPPSLSPLV

-734 DTGLVQQQ
+734 DAGLVQQQ

-772 QELLQSATASPMDV
+772 QELLQSTNSSTMDI

-896 ITNLKYWGRCEPI
+896 ITNLKYWGQCEPI
-909 TSKTLQLLNDLSI
+909 TFKTLQLLNDLSI
-922 GYSSVRKLV
+922 GYPYTSVRKLV

-949 FLGINNQSNLTDM
+949 FLGVNNQANLSDM

-980 GEDEDQYEQFMLPLT
+980 GEDEDQFEQFMLPLT
-995 AAFETVAQMFSTN
+995 AAFEAIAQMFSTN

-1042 FEWIYPS
+1042 FDWIYPS

-1062 HDPACTTPVLKLMA
+1062 HVPACTTPVLKLMA

-1098 FRETSKMITTYGNRI
+1098 FRETSKMITTYGTNSPI
-1113 LTLGEVPKD
+1113 
-1122 QVYALK
+1122 
-1128 LKGISICFSMLKAAL
+1128 I
-1143 SGSYVNFGVF
+1143 
-1153 RLYGDDALDNALQ
+1153 
-1166 TFIKLL
+1166 
-1172 LSIPHS
+1172 
-1178 DLLDYPKL
+1178 DYPKL
-1186 SQSYY
+1186 SQSFY

-1207 LEPHVIMYILS
+1207 LEPHVVMYILS

-1236 SCLDHI
+1236 SSLDHI

-1257 TTPLTQESDRF
+1257 AAPMAQESDRF

-1314 YFSDLRNSIVNSQP
+1314 YFADLRNSIVNSQP

-1355 DRFTQ
+1355 DS
-1360 NLSAFRREVND
+1360 LLCI
-1371 SMKNSTYGVNSND
+1371 
-1384 MMS
+1384 

>member
-1 MQPLRLPCPR
+1 
-11 SQPGKRPLPAARE
+11 
-24 KLFPMSF
+24 
-31 PFAATRKAPDRK
+31 
-43 CQPGWGLQR
+43 
-52 QAPLPRRGHS
+52 
-62 AGANGPRFGFPG
+62 
-74 WSILQVPVLSSLARE
+74 
-89 KSASKSDMSVRQGW
+89 
-103 RFLMPPLLPGT
+103 
-114 LGCPG
+114 
-119 SRTRTMPLGRGS
+119 
-131 APAGQAR
+131 
-138 IPRSRLPG
+138 
-146 LHASRQGELSRVLP
+146 
-160 GHSLLQ
+160 
-166 CAPDHTLARTHTRT
+166 
-180 RRASKT
+180 
-186 QAPSDSNPAR
+186 
-196 RSDRPGTLPSPPPG
+196 
-210 CPCGAIGEGFPSES
+210 
-224 PAAQSTAA
+224 
-232 ASEERGSLS
+232 
-241 PARTAPVSARA
+241 
-252 RGRTRPLSSVPC
+252 
-264 PLLRGDRRLLPPP
+264 
-277 AGKDCGHP
+277 
-285 RPGHSPT
+285 
-292 KRTMQKAF
+292 
-300 AKIMLQSLAQLENLC
+300 QSLAQLENLC

-423 QKDEYVFRNVIT
+423 QKDEYVFRNVIN

-487 DIFTLSCNL
+487 DIFTLSCSL

-547 IPTSWRSA
+547 CSNPLIWHKS

-719 SVHIILRDGLEDPLD
+719 SVHIILRDGLEDPLE

-772 QELLQSATASPMDV
+772 QELLQSASATPMDL

-922 GYSSVRKLV
+922 GYPFSVRKLV

-980 GEDEDQYEQFMLPLT
+980 AIPFRSIFFYFIPLPSPLADALT
-995 AAFETVAQMFSTN
+995 LSCPQ
-1008 TFNEQEAKRTLVGLV
+1008 RTLVGLV

-1257 TTPLTQESDRF
+1257 TTPLAQESDRF

-1371 SMKNSTYGVNSND
+1371 SMKNSSYGVNSND

>member
-1 MQPLRLPCPR
+1 
-11 SQPGKRPLPAARE
+11 
-24 KLFPMSF
+24 MS
-31 PFAATRKAPDRK
+31 T
-43 CQPGWGLQR
+43 C
-52 QAPLPRRGHS
+52 
-62 AGANGPRFGFPG
+62 
-74 WSILQVPVLSSLARE
+74 
-89 KSASKSDMSVRQGW
+89 
-103 RFLMPPLLPGT
+103 
-114 LGCPG
+114 
-119 SRTRTMPLGRGS
+119 GRNDYQFIS
-131 APAGQAR
+131 FC
-138 IPRSRLPG
+138 
-146 LHASRQGELSRVLP
+146 V
-160 GHSLLQ
+160 
-166 CAPDHTLARTHTRT
+166 
-180 RRASKT
+180 
-186 QAPSDSNPAR
+186 
-196 RSDRPGTLPSPPPG
+196 
-210 CPCGAIGEGFPSES
+210 CG
-224 PAAQSTAA
+224 
-232 ASEERGSLS
+232 
-241 PARTAPVSARA
+241 
-252 RGRTRPLSSVPC
+252 
-264 PLLRGDRRLLPPP
+264 
-277 AGKDCGHP
+277 
-285 RPGHSPT
+285 
-292 KRTMQKAF
+292 
-300 AKIMLQSLAQLENLC
+300 LAQLEILC

-322 DTATRLQ
+322 DTAVRHQ

-363 ATCLTKLV
+363 ATCLSKLV
-371 SRTNNPLPLEQRI
+371 SRTSNPLPLEQRI

-398 KLATFVTQALI
+398 KLAAFVTQALI

-423 QKDEYVFRNVIT
+423 QKDDYVFRNVIA

-521 LTHNCLNFDFIGTS
+521 LSYNCLNYDFIGTS

-555 FLDSSTLQLFFD
+555 FLDSSTLQLFFN
-567 LYHSIPPSFSPLV
+567 LYHSIPPSLSPLV

-608 DGVKRILENPQSL
+608 DGVKRILANPQCL
-621 SDPNN
+621 PDPNN

-696 TEPHMLETYTPEVT
+696 TEPHLLETYTPEVT

-719 SVHIILRDGLEDPLD
+719 SVHVILRDGLEDPLD
-734 DTGLVQQQ
+734 DAGLVQQQ

-757 CALLVQLFDQSAQSY
+757 CALLVQLFDQAAQTY
-772 QELLQSATASPMDV
+772 QELLQSTNSSAADIT
-786 AVQEGRL
+786 VQEGRL

-837 LAQAGNEKLELAML
+837 LAQAGNERLELAML

-896 ITNLKYWGRCEPI
+896 ITNLKYWGQCEPI
-909 TSKTLQLLNDLSI
+909 TSKTLQLLNDLSL
-922 GYSSVRKLV
+922 GYPSSAVRKLV

-949 FLGINNQSNLTDM
+949 FLGVNNQSNLS
-962 RCRTTFYTAL
+962 
-972 GRLLMVDL
+972 
-980 GEDEDQYEQFMLPLT
+980 EDEDQFEQFMLPLT
-995 AAFETVAQMFSTN
+995 AAFEAVAQMLSTN

-1042 FEWIYPS
+1042 FDWIYPA

-1098 FRETSKMITTYGNRI
+1098 FRETSKMITTYG
-1113 LTLGEVPKD
+1113 T
-1122 QVYALK
+1122 
-1128 LKGISICFSMLKAAL
+1128 
-1143 SGSYVNFGVF
+1143 
-1153 RLYGDDALDNALQ
+1153 
-1166 TFIKLL
+1166 
-1172 LSIPHS
+1172 
-1178 DLLDYPKL
+1178 DYPKL
-1186 SQSYY
+1186 SQSFY

-1207 LEPHVIMYILS
+1207 LEPHVVMYILS

-1236 SCLDHI
+1236 SSLDHI

-1257 TTPLTQESDRF
+1257 PTPMATDDRF

-1314 YFSDLRNSIVNSQP
+1314 YFADLRNSIVNSQP

-1360 NLSAFRREVND
+1360 NLSVFRREVND

>member
-1 MQPLRLPCPR
+1 
-11 SQPGKRPLPAARE
+11 
-24 KLFPMSF
+24 
-31 PFAATRKAPDRK
+31 
-43 CQPGWGLQR
+43 
-52 QAPLPRRGHS
+52 
-62 AGANGPRFGFPG
+62 
-74 WSILQVPVLSSLARE
+74 
-89 KSASKSDMSVRQGW
+89 
-103 RFLMPPLLPGT
+103 
-114 LGCPG
+114 
-119 SRTRTMPLGRGS
+119 
-131 APAGQAR
+131 
-138 IPRSRLPG
+138 
-146 LHASRQGELSRVLP
+146 
-160 GHSLLQ
+160 
-166 CAPDHTLARTHTRT
+166 
-180 RRASKT
+180 
-186 QAPSDSNPAR
+186 
-196 RSDRPGTLPSPPPG
+196 
-210 CPCGAIGEGFPSES
+210 
-224 PAAQSTAA
+224 
-232 ASEERGSLS
+232 
-241 PARTAPVSARA
+241 
-252 RGRTRPLSSVPC
+252 
-264 PLLRGDRRLLPPP
+264 
-277 AGKDCGHP
+277 
-285 RPGHSPT
+285 
-292 KRTMQKAF
+292 
-300 AKIMLQSLAQLENLC
+300 
-315 KQLYETT
+315 
-322 DTATRLQ
+322 
-329 AEKALVEFT
+329 
-338 NSPDCLSKCQL
+338 
-349 LLERGSSSY
+349 SSY

-423 QKDEYVFRNVIT
+423 QKDEYVFRNVIN

-487 DIFTLSCNL
+487 DIFTLSCSL

-719 SVHIILRDGLEDPLD
+719 SVHIILRDGLEDPLE

-757 CALLVQLFDQSAQSY
+757 CALLVQLFDQAAQSY
-772 QELLQSATASPMDV
+772 QELLQSASASPMDL

-823 VCRVLQLMNLTDSR
+823 LMNLTDSR

-922 GYSSVRKLV
+922 GYPFGKSSQILGK
-931 KLSAVQ
+931 S
-937 FMLNNHTSEHFS
+937 HPESEHFS

-980 GEDEDQYEQFMLPLT
+980 GIFPGNSSRIP
-995 AAFETVAQMFSTN
+995 AFRNWIMGFRE
-1008 TFNEQEAKRTLVGLV
+1008 RTLVGLV

-1257 TTPLTQESDRF
+1257 STPLAQESDRF

-1371 SMKNSTYGVNSND
+1371 SMKNSSYGVNSND